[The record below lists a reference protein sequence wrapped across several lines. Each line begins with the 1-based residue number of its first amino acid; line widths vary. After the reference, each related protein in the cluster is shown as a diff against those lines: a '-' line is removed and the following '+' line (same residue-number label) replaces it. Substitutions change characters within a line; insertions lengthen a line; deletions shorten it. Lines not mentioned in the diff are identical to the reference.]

1 MSKYLGFDIRNF
13 VIVVFTNL
21 YDIYIDVQKEIV
33 SLTKL
38 FFLHFKIITTTL
50 HLTYQRLDTAIDSIT
65 ELDSFLY
72 FVNMQCKVSATKV
85 ASYLRER
92 LQCWHIYYNC
102 LEKFHGIRDS
112 CHILKRLLFRSRT
125 YSTNA
130 NVPNGTLVPHN
141 LP

>member
-1 MSKYLGFDIRNF
+1 MFRRPTSFCHCSFHKFIWHIYRYTKRNRKANKA
-13 VIVVFTNL
+13 V
-21 YDIYIDVQKEIV
+21 
-33 SLTKL
+33 
-38 FFLHFKIITTTL
+38 FLHFKIITTTL
-50 HLTYQRLDTAIDSIT
+50 HLTYQRLNTAIDSIT
-65 ELDSFLY
+65 ELDSFLH